1 MKKKIC
7 IIFIVIVTVF
17 TVMGIV
23 ARKIIPRIVVKRNV
37 TYIGH
42 SDGPTAIFLAG
53 KIGRGPGFFNT
64 PLSLAKAAISRFRKK
79 WLLNAHTTLPPSF

>member
-7 IIFIVIVTVF
+7 VILIVVVTVF

-23 ARKIIPRIVVKRNV
+23 FRKIIPRIAFKRNV

-42 SDGPTAIFLAG
+42 SDGPTSIFLAG
-53 KIGRGPGFFNT
+53 KI
-64 PLSLAKAAISRFRKK
+64 SKAPKTS
-79 WLLNAHTTLPPSF
+79 